1 MKLNLDPD
9 RRMLRQFAWASLFLF
24 PAAAGFLAWQ
34 HDLPRAWV
42 LALTGIGL
50 LVAIVELVLVNLL
63 GAFGAVLEKVIPR
76 ALFQILSVVAFPIG
90 FVLSHVLMAAIF
102 FLVMTPIGL
111 CFRLVNRDALG
122 RKLEPDRTSY
132 WRDRGPARDP
142 SSYFKLY

>member
-1 MKLNLDPD
+1 
-9 RRMLRQFAWASLFLF
+9 MLRQFAWASLFLF
-24 PAAAGFLAWQ
+24 PAAAGFLAWRS
-34 HDLPRAWV
+34 DLRMAWV
-42 LALTGIGL
+42 MTGIGIGV
-50 LVAIVELVLVNLL
+50 LVATVELVLVDLL
-63 GAFGAVLEKVIPR
+63 GSFGALLEKLIPR

-122 RKLEPDRTSY
+122 RKLEPNRTSY

-142 SSYFKLY
+142 

>member
-9 RRMLRQFAWASLFLF
+9 RRVMRQFAWASLVLF
-24 PAAAGFLAWQ
+24 PAVAGFLSWQ

-42 LALTGIGL
+42 VTLIGIGV
-50 LVAIVELVLVNLL
+50 LVAVVELVLVDLL
-63 GAFGAVLEKVIPR
+63 GSFGALLEKLIPR

-111 CFRLVNRDALG
+111 CFRLFSRDALG
-122 RKLEPDRTSY
+122 RKLEPNRTSY
-132 WRDRGPARDP
+132 WRDRGPARDA